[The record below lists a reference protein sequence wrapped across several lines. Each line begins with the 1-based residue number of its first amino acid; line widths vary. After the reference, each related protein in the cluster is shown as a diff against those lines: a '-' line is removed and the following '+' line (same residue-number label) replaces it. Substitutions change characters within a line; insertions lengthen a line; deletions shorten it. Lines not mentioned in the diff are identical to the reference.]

1 MPNNLKRI
9 NKATWRNLK
18 FMTEIGVLVS
28 NLLKEIRKQIN
39 RKWLQMTARY
49 TERNMSSVGLG
60 NLEL

>member
-1 MPNNLKRI
+1 
-9 NKATWRNLK
+9 
-18 FMTEIGVLVS
+18 MTEIGVLVS

-49 TERNMSSVGLG
+49 TERDMSSVGLG